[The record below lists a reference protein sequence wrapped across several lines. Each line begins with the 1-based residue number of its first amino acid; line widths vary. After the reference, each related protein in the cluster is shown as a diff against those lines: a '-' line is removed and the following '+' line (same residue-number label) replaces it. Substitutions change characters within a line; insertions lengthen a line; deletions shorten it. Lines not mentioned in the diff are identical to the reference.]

1 MHSHRQTFHW
11 GIEKMVDFERA
22 RKAMVDNQLRTSNI
36 TDRRLLAVMGRVPRE
51 RFVPADRQSLA
62 YIDEAHLLQAD
73 RTRRALSAPAPFA
86 KLVQL
91 ASIQHTDK
99 VLDLGC
105 GTGYSTAVLAALAD
119 HVVGVDDQPDLVE
132 KARDNLQTLGVGNAT
147 IMEASP
153 KIGAPGQEPFDAIVV
168 EGVVDAV
175 PDALFAQLAEGGRLV
190 ALIRRGATSVANLFV
205 KSGNDVA
212 GRPEFDASLPP
223 LADAGGDE
231 FVF

>member
-1 MHSHRQTFHW
+1 
-11 GIEKMVDFERA
+11 MVDFERA

-36 TDRRLLAVMGRVPRE
+36 TDRRLLAVMGQVPRE
-51 RFVPADRQSLA
+51 LFVPADRRSLA
-62 YIDEAHLLQAD
+62 YIDDAHALQAD

-91 ASIQHTDK
+91 AGIQHTDK

-105 GTGYSTAVLAALAD
+105 GTGYSTAVLAALAE
-119 HVVGVDDQPDLVE
+119 HVIGVDDKPDLV
-132 KARDNLQTLGVGNAT
+132 AQADSNLQSLGIENTT
-147 IMEASP
+147 IVKGSLE
-153 KIGAPGQEPFDAIVV
+153 IGVPGHGPFDAIVV

-175 PDALFAQLAEGGRLV
+175 PEALFGQLAEAGRLV

-223 LADAGGDE
+223 LAEPGGDE